1 MLADLQGLSNA
12 STRLFNALPE
22 ETKGAFFQLVHH
34 PVQASLTLMNMWI
47 SAGINNLRASQ
58 ARISANQY
66 MTAVEQLFDADYALE
81 IDYHTILNGTWY
93 AHARFHENAY
103 LDPQANGMTALSYS

>member
-1 MLADLQGLSNA
+1 ML
-12 STRLFNALPE
+12 E
-22 ETKGAFFQLVHH
+22 ETAAASARIYKQLPSETKPAFFELVHH
-34 PVQASLTLMNMWI
+34 PAQASLTLAQMWI
-47 SAGINNLRASQ
+47 AAGINQLRASQ

-93 AHARFHENAY
+93 ADARFHENAY
-103 LDPQANGMTALSYS
+103 